1 MRAIVVHGHFY
12 QPPREDPWLEYV
24 EAEPNAAPFHDWNQ
38 RIERECYRAVTA
50 ARLPDRDG
58 RIARIEN
65 ALAWTSFDFGPT
77 LLDWM
82 EREVPETYADV
93 LAADRTS
100 RDRLGHGNAVAA
112 PYHHVILPLTSRR
125 EKVAEVRWGIA
136 DFRRRFGRAP
146 EGMWLPE
153 TAVDDETLDVLAQ
166 HDIAFT
172 ILAPHQVDRPP
183 VHGLPGCY
191 RTDGGREIALFVYDG
206 LLSHDVAFGPAIE
219 DGVAWA
225 RRMLAGAGAEPSVAA
240 VATDGETYGHH
251 HRFGEMALVRMLAEV
266 RRAPAA
272 ELMNFAAVLARHGAA
287 QRLGIVAPSSWSC
300 VHGVGRWRTDCGCRI
315 APERGWHQRW
325 RAPLRKAVEWLAVE
339 LHEFFERE
347 AAGLLADPWAAR
359 DAYAESFGALGE
371 PDPGFVR
378 AHALRALSD
387 VEAVRAGELLELERN
402 ALRLFTSCAWFF
414 DDVGGLEQLQVLR
427 YAARAIELAGPHGPR
442 LETGFVR
449 RLAGA
454 VSNDPAVGDARRMY
468 LERARPRV
476 PAPARVAGSYAAV
489 RRVAPDRVSDRA
501 YCYDVSDDGDR
512 IGLTHRRTG
521 RAAVFDVSVQ
531 RSGGAR
537 LSVTVAPV
545 AGAGSVTLEAGDL
558 LERERETI
566 AAALTVDVMARAQA
580 PDAAERLG
588 SGAASLAEV
597 AEQSLLRAVLTLAHD
612 RSPQTLAAALDLL
625 DLFELRGWPVPF
637 DVQTAFYRG
646 RSSLPAED
654 ARALEPLALRLGFA
668 AADED

>member
-1 MRAIVVHGHFY
+1 VRAIVVHGHFY

-24 EAEPNAAPFHDWNQ
+24 EAESNAAPYHDWNQ

-50 ARLPDRDG
+50 ARLPGRGG

-65 ALAWTSFDFGPT
+65 TLAWTSFDFGPT

-93 LAADRTS
+93 LEADRAG

-112 PYHHVILPLTSRR
+112 PYHHVILPLASRR
-125 EKVAEVRWGIA
+125 EKVAEVRWGSA

-183 VHGLPGCY
+183 ARGLPGCY
-191 RTDGGREIALFVYDG
+191 RTGGGREIALFVYDG
-206 LLSHDVAFGPAIE
+206 PLSHDVAFGAAID

-225 RRMLAGAGAEPSVAA
+225 HRMLAGAGAEPSVAA

-251 HRFGEMALVRMLAEV
+251 HRFGEMALARMLAEV

-272 ELMNFAAVLARHGAA
+272 ELTNFAAVLARHGAA

-300 VHGVGRWRTDCGCRI
+300 VHGVGRWRTDCGCRV

-325 RAPLRKAVEWLAVE
+325 RAPLREAVEWLAGE

-378 AHALRALSD
+378 AQALRALSD
-387 VEAVRAGELLELERN
+387 AEAVRAGELLELERN

-427 YAARAIELAGPHGPR
+427 YAARAMELAGPQGTR
-442 LETGFVR
+442 LETGFVS

-454 VSNDPAVGDARRMY
+454 VSNDPAFGDARRMY

-489 RRVAPDRVSDRA
+489 RLVAPHRVSDRA
-501 YCYDVSDDGDR
+501 YCYDVSDDGGR
-512 IGLTHRRTG
+512 VELTHRRTG
-521 RAAVFDVSVQ
+521 RAAAFDVSVR

-545 AGAGSVTLEAGDL
+545 AGADSATLEIGDL
-558 LERERETI
+558 LERERETVV
-566 AAALTVDVMARAQA
+566 AALTVDVLARAQA

-588 SGAASLAEV
+588 SGAATLAET
-597 AEQSLLRAVLTLAHD
+597 AEQSLLRAVLALAHD
-612 RSPQTLAAALDLL
+612 RSPETLAAAFDLL
-625 DLFELRGWPVPF
+625 DLFELHGWAVPF
-637 DVQTAFYRG
+637 DVQTAFYRR
-646 RSSLPAED
+646 RSSLPAEE